1 MPNLVIRS
9 NIKKVVNEIDKTK
22 KITSVSDEVGRAFED
37 KTRELLEKA
46 IKRAEANNRKTLL
59 ARDL

>member
-22 KITSVSDEVGRAFED
+22 KITSVSDEVGRALED

-46 IKRAEANNRKTLL
+46 IKRAEANNRKRRSSLL
-59 ARDL
+59 H

>member
-22 KITSVSDEVGRAFED
+22 KITSVSDEVGRALED